1 MHQFKNTENIYK
13 LQEWKNEWH
22 RVKSFQCENS
32 RNGKLHI
39 TNSGA
44 YNEMK
49 KYIQYSKDKKI
60 YKQPQKEPTIKF
72 WDDTNKKQKSKRVK
86 TKHGIT
92 DSWEDRI

>member
-1 MHQFKNTENIYK
+1 
-13 LQEWKNEWH
+13 
-22 RVKSFQCENS
+22 
-32 RNGKLHI
+32 
-39 TNSGA
+39 
-44 YNEMK
+44 MK

-92 DSWEDRI
+92 DS